1 VAGKETILYHIA
13 EATVEHPDGLVRD
26 VVFPVASESLLRDL
40 IKEYKAKGPLFRR
53 QVHTIMRAS
62 YSHHYRRMVP
72 ELLEILD
79 LHSNNELFP
88 PVIRAL
94 PLVKDSVHSPRQYS
108 PDHEIIPIK
117 DVVASQWREFVVE
130 QDDDGTNRLNR
141 LNDEVCTLQAL
152 REKVRVREIWIEG
165 ANRYRN
171 PDNDLPTDWNSKRGT
186 YYEALH
192 QPTQADKFIEQ
203 VKEDNRRG
211 TAFVG
216 CGYATYT
223 RQSAPAAQSE
233 EETH

>member
-1 VAGKETILYHIA
+1 
-13 EATVEHPDGLVRD
+13 
-26 VVFPVASESLLRDL
+26 
-40 IKEYKAKGPLFRR
+40 
-53 QVHTIMRAS
+53 
-62 YSHHYRRMVP
+62 MVP
-72 ELLEILD
+72 ELLEIRD
-79 LHSNNELFP
+79 FHSNNELFP
-88 PVIRAL
+88 PVMRAL
-94 PLVKDSVHSPRQYS
+94 PLVKDSVHSPRQYY

-117 DVVASQWREFVVE
+117 DVVASQWRELVVE

-171 PDNDLPTDWNSKRGT
+171 PDHDLPTDWNSKRGT
-186 YYEALH
+186 SYEALH
-192 QPTQADKFIEQ
+192 QPTEADKFIEQ

-233 EETH
+233 EETHEHHATGSPTGTTQFAEPQTGSEHPLAQYRFARYAQRNCAAHGLP